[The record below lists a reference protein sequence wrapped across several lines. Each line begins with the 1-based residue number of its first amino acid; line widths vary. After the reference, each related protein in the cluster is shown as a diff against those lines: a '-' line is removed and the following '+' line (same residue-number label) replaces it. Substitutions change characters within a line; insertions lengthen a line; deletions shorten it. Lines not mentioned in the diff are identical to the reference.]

1 MSLCFLFTEF
11 ISNAVHL
18 LPLRRGFSYGPG
30 GELTSTLVEKV
41 IDQDPPESIEDCY
54 VSPEGK
60 QSWARFDIPW
70 SAVTHVNIL
79 NVPTG
84 KSECKTLSKY
94 GLFIYHLFIW
104 G

>member
-1 MSLCFLFTEF
+1 MFFFTEF

-30 GELTSTLVEKV
+30 GELTSTLVENV
-41 IDQDPPESIEDCY
+41 IDLDPPISIEDCY

-84 KSECKTLSKY
+84 NSECRTVCESDVN
-94 GLFIYHLFIW
+94 LFFFSTY
-104 G
+104 